1 MTPWIICKT
10 RCCDRAIGTMED
22 AGGKFLSDNVVDT
35 IIILLNKRKLL
46 TIEIEV
52 VLPI

>member
-1 MTPWIICKT
+1 MIELLV
-10 RCCDRAIGTMED
+10 IGTMED
-22 AGGKFLSDNVVDT
+22 AGKFLSDDVVDT
-35 IIILLNKRKLL
+35 IMILLNKRKIL